1 MTSQGNWYV
10 ADLIKS
16 SVSVPGEGRG
26 IRARESVEN
35 GAGVS
40 IGTEGFGGVP
50 GGAVT
55 AEEQMVTR
63 VGLEPTTPG
72 LKGRYSAN

>member
-1 MTSQGNWYV
+1 MPWIV
-10 ADLIKS
+10 ARGLI
-16 SVSVPGEGRG
+16 
-26 IRARESVEN
+26 EN

-40 IGTEGFGGVP
+40 IRTEGFGGDP

-72 LKGRYSAN
+72 LKVPGEGDFPEKEGE

>member
-1 MTSQGNWYV
+1 MSWIV
-10 ADLIKS
+10 A
-16 SVSVPGEGRG
+16 RG
-26 IRARESVEN
+26 SIEN

-40 IGTEGFGGVP
+40 IGTEGCGGDP
-50 GGAVT
+50 AGAVT

-72 LKGRYSAN
+72 LKVPFEGDFAEQDEE